1 MCGRFVS
8 TVSSPELEAL
18 FFAQHP
24 EKHVDPN
31 YNVAPSGEV
40 YGVIATATSA
50 VRKVEVLR
58 WGLQPSWNQRDATSP
73 KFINARIETV
83 DTKPAFAEAFA
94 HRRCIIP
101 ADGFYE
107 WQGAGRKSKRRPM
120 YIYRSD
126 RSPIFMAGVW
136 NRSSRNDRPSF
147 AILTTEANTFMSKI
161 HGRMPAVLQ
170 AAACDEWLSVENSDA
185 RQLKVIA
192 MSGSKDSL
200 DAHYVDAK
208 VGNTR
213 RSGPDLISP
222 VPAGTLW
229 DE

>member
-1 MCGRFVS
+1 
-8 TVSSPELEAL
+8 
-18 FFAQHP
+18 
-24 EKHVDPN
+24 
-31 YNVAPSGEV
+31 
-40 YGVIATATSA
+40 
-50 VRKVEVLR
+50 
-58 WGLQPSWNQRDATSP
+58 
-73 KFINARIETV
+73 
-83 DTKPAFAEAFA
+83 
-94 HRRCIIP
+94 
-101 ADGFYE
+101 
-107 WQGAGRKSKRRPM
+107 
-120 YIYRSD
+120 
-126 RSPIFMAGVW
+126 
-136 NRSSRNDRPSF
+136 
-147 AILTTEANTFMSKI
+147 MSKI